1 MLAKLGLHI
10 VLADGHADQ
19 VAAIGIGLLHLA
31 VVGLQLSVHVEL
43 YALHGDV
50 GAGVGDTSLHREARH
65 VLEVDVVGGQA
76 RRADEHRA
84 RAGRE
89 LVDAHHRS
97 HLVVGATALEGD
109 TFYNIVTLA
118 VGHAVELQPL
128 RTVGVGQHVGAHLGV
143 VQLVEAV
150 LAGYVEGVALHA
162 QALVEGPVE
171 HHALLRAA
179 LYAGVV
185 LSNLCLAEGALP
197 QAHVIDM
204 ALEAVALCA
213 RSRRTAYAQRGQ
225 GGGGAADGVPRGGCR
240 RHRGFLQRLRAGV
253 ERPRAAAIDGCHV
266 GEVDVVEHEVLEL
279 LLRLAALRAVDGI
292 EVEAAARLLHA

>member
-1 MLAKLGLHI
+1 M
-10 VLADGHADQ
+10 
-19 VAAIGIGLLHLA
+19 
-31 VVGLQLSVHVEL
+31 
-43 YALHGDV
+43 YFALHGE
-50 GAGVGDTSLHREARH
+50 AGH
-65 VLEVDVVGGQA
+65 VLEVDVVGRQA

-89 LVDAHHRS
+89 LVDAHHGR

-109 TFYNIVTLA
+109 ALDDIVTLA

-150 LAGYVEGVALHA
+150 LAGYVEGVVLHV

-179 LYAGVV
+179 QDADVV
-185 LSNLCLAEGALP
+185 LRNLVLAEGALP

-213 RSRRTAYAQRGQ
+213 RSLRTADAQRGQ
-225 GGGGAADGVPRGGCR
+225 RGRGAAHGVPRGGGSG
-240 RHRGFLQRLRAGV
+240 HRGLLQRLRAGV

-279 LLRLAALRAVDGI
+279 LLRRAALRAVDGI
-292 EVEAAARLLHA
+292 EVEAAARLLHANL